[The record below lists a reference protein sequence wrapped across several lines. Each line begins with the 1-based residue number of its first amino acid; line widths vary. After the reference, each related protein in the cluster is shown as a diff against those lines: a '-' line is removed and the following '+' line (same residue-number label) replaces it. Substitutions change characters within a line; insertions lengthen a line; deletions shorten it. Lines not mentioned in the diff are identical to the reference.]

1 MSAPSC
7 GYCGVATLNGS
18 LCKTVGQR
26 EGCWEK
32 LQSLLR
38 RCAGLDADLA
48 SAVEKRGRFGEET
61 RSGGS
66 VFPGLPVNFDAA
78 DARRE
83 LFEALTGAWRGLGAP
98 GTPPTVDHAA
108 GAILG
113 RPRAVLGCSVG
124 PVLLGDLAALVP
136 EAVRMTDRP
145 ASRLTV
151 RVPCPRCGGGP
162 LEPVMGALR
171 CRGCRET
178 STVGEVRA
186 A

>member
-26 EGCWEK
+26 EGCWEQ
-32 LQSLLR
+32 LEALLR

-48 SAVEKRGRFGEET
+48 SAVGKRGRFGEET

-78 DARRE
+78 DARRD
-83 LFEALTGAWRGLGAP
+83 LFEALCGAWRGLGAP
-98 GTPPTVDHAA
+98 GTPATVDHAA
-108 GAILG
+108 ETILG
-113 RPRAVLGCSVG
+113 RPQAVLACSVG
-124 PVLLGDLAALVP
+124 PVLLGDLEALLP
-136 EAVRMTDRP
+136 AAVRMTDRP
-145 ASRLTV
+145 SSRLAV
-151 RVPCPRCGGGP
+151 RVPCPRCGEGP

-171 CRGCRET
+171 CRACREL
-178 STVGEVRA
+178 STIGEVRE
-186 A
+186 